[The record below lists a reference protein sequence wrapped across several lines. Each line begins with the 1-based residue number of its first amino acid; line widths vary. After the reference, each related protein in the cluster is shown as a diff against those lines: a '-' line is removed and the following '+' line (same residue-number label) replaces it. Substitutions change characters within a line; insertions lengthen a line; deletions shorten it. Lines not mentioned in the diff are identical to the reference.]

1 MNIGNDVDSV
11 THAFEYADSFFSSIN
26 CADCEDAI
34 FNTNIV
40 LDELISNIIKYS
52 GSDGIDIEF
61 DINKNF
67 IEITITDSGCPF
79 NPTQAEGR
87 DNPNNLDDCKVGG
100 VGLKIVKSIV
110 KKMEYKREG
119 DFNILVVWVPL
130 EEK

>member
-11 THAFEYADSFFSSIN
+11 THAFEYADDFFSSIN

-52 GSDGIDIEF
+52 GSKDIDIQF
-61 DINKNF
+61 GINKNF
-67 IEITITDSGCPF
+67 IEITITDSGYPF
-79 NPTQAEGR
+79 NPNQAEVKV
-87 DNPNNLDDCKVGG
+87 NPNNLDDCKVGG

-110 KKMEYKREG
+110 KKMEYKRKG
-119 DFNILVVWVPL
+119 DFNVLVIWVPL
-130 EEK
+130 DSK